1 MYGQDML
8 AMLATR
14 TSGPVILADWRCN
27 VMANEVEIIV
37 EPVEPSGLPVER
49 LREWLAGDRNLQEV
63 LGDVDI
69 ESLLLSEPEI
79 LQRERKDN
87 SPFIAT
93 VFDPQ
98 QNRAVEVSGFVDQP
112 DSLHIKPSS
121 YRPLPTRDELSNAL
135 DILRADSRYASRV
148 GPDDAVVY
156 QPMPP
161 LADLEQDDGT
171 LVRRPTLG
179 IFSPTG
185 TPRHQIVAADLGA
198 RDIDWQPAGLDHPT
212 DSDCEA
218 HLPVGMESI
227 ADTGDSQRNNALE
240 SRGGSATKLLSDD
253 LRQGLRGGASARP
266 LPWPARLVAGP
277 CADSQ
282 CPLRRRRDLP
292 GLAESGNSVP
302 RCGH

>member
-1 MYGQDML
+1 
-8 AMLATR
+8 
-14 TSGPVILADWRCN
+14 
-27 VMANEVEIIV
+27 MANEVEIIV

-49 LREWLAGDRNLQEV
+49 LREWLAGDRGLQEV
-63 LGDVDI
+63 LGDVDV

-98 QNRAVEVSGFVDQP
+98 QNRAVEVSGFMDQP
-112 DSLHIKPSS
+112 ENLRIKPSS

-148 GPDDAVVY
+148 SPDEAVVY

-185 TPRHQIVAADLGA
+185 SPRHQIVAADLGA
-198 RDIDWQPAGLDHPT
+198 RAIDWQPAGLDHPT

-218 HLPVGMESI
+218 HLPVGVESI
-227 ADTGDSQRNNALE
+227 ADTGGHDSVHVRVIRNGTPSGVLRWFDHE
-240 SRGGSATKLLSDD
+240 TPLL
-253 LRQGLRGGASARP
+253 RPSAR
-266 LPWPARLVAGP
+266 A
-277 CADSQ
+277 
-282 CPLRRRRDLP
+282 
-292 GLAESGNSVP
+292 
-302 RCGH
+302 